1 MKITINEKEITL
13 KYGYRPLMIY
23 ENITHKSFNPSGLTD
38 LVYFFYACVLAA
50 SIREGDT
57 VKYEDFMDWLDEN
70 PDKVNEFS
78 NWLIDTLNQ
87 QKDISPEI
95 DNKNKDNK
103 GYIPKN

>member
-1 MKITINEKEITL
+1 MKININEREITL

-38 LVYFFYACVLAA
+38 LVYFFYATVLAA
-50 SIREGDT
+50 SVREGET
-57 VKYEDFMDWLDEN
+57 IKYEDFMDWLDEN
-70 PDKVNEFS
+70 PDKVTEFS

-87 QKDISPEI
+87 QRDISPEV
-95 DNKNKDNK
+95 DTKNKDTQ